1 MEFLKKRYPFNDDLQ
16 HNAKIIF
23 FISIGV
29 LAFLLLFQPIDITTL
44 SNTEI
49 FYLAAGIAVSTF
61 LSLSVNLIIIPSLF
75 PRLFPQSNWTIRKEI
90 FWNIWILFTITGSD
104 FLIYSKLFE
113 VIDFNFDMI
122 GKILLVSFLPVAV
135 LIVINQDRLL
145 RSNLKSAIRLN
156 EKLKENKHIGEKLV
170 CFDSEYKNDSLT
182 INVTALILIR
192 SADNYIEVFYENDGV
207 VKSQMVRSTLL
218 KAEETLNE
226 YDFISKCHRTF
237 IVNTNKVIEVKGS
250 SQGYKL
256 FFEKIDFPALV
267 SQKYI
272 SEFDKL
278 I

>member
-1 MEFLKKRYPFNDDLQ
+1 LEFLKKRYPFNDDLQ